1 MHTKKDNLSY
11 NDYVKG
17 LRKLKP
23 DEQLNLV
30 KIISVQLKKSLIRKK
45 VMHSIMELEGLGAD
59 LWKDIDAQEYVNK
72 ERESWD

>member
-1 MHTKKDNLSY
+1 MHTKKDRLSY

>member
-1 MHTKKDNLSY
+1 MYTKKDNLSY